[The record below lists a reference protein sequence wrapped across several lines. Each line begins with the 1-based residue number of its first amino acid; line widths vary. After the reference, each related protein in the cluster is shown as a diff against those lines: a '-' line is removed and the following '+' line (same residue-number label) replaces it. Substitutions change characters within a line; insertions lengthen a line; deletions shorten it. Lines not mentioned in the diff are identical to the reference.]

1 MAEDVKAEL
10 LAVQKAHLDH
20 AQQARRYMQACIADA
35 KAVVGDWRLGTHDPL
50 SGPAVAHY
58 SFDYA
63 QQVMSNEKYAP
74 RK

>member
-10 LAVQKAHLDH
+10 LAIQREHLDH

-35 KAVVGDWRLGTHDPL
+35 KAVVGDRHLGPHEPL

-63 QQVMSNEKYAP
+63 QQV
-74 RK
+74 RV